1 MKKISLALILFLVLI
16 VGCAHTPQIAQQPLA
31 GLGYFHRDGTINWD
45 ADETQIDMIIVH
57 HSAMYSQASWIEI
70 SDLQRESLYM
80 PRYRSSDPV
89 PYLKG
94 QSPHSGHFRAVNGE
108 LIEVFYAYQW
118 IIRPNGTSERLL
130 IDKDVGWQA
139 GNWNVNCRSIAICFA
154 GDFTNGQPTN
164 EALDTCAKLIADYIK
179 KFPAIKLET
188 NVIGHRE
195 VNKKTVCPGNK
206 FLGLGGWKEALI
218 EKVKAILT
226 RETGKSGASKG
237 E

>member
-1 MKKISLALILFLVLI
+1 MRRSLLTLVILGLFL
-16 VGCAHTPQIAQQPLA
+16 VGCAHTTQVMQPLAAQQA

-45 ADETQIDMIIVH
+45 ADEARIDMIIVH

-70 SDLQRESLYM
+70 SDLQRETLYM
-80 PRYRSSDPV
+80 PRYRSSDPA

-94 QSPHSGHFRAVNGE
+94 QPPHSGHFRAVGNE

-118 IIRPNGTSERLL
+118 LIRPDGTNERLL
-130 IDKDVGWQA
+130 LDKDVGWQA

-154 GDFTNGQPTN
+154 GDFTSGQPTN

-188 NVIGHRE
+188 NVISHRE
-195 VNKKTVCPGNK
+195 VNPKTICPGGD
-206 FLGLGGWKEALI
+206 FLGPDGWKQVL
-218 EKVKAILT
+218 VKRVQAIL
-226 RETGKSGASKG
+226 KKDS
-237 E
+237 

>member
-1 MKKISLALILFLVLI
+1 MRKISLALILFLVLI

-31 GLGYFHRDGTINWD
+31 VQQAGLGYFHRDGTINWD
-45 ADETQIDMIIVH
+45 ADEARIDMVIIH
-57 HSAMYSQASWIEI
+57 HSAMYPEASWVEI

-118 IIRPNGTSERLL
+118 FIRPNGTSERLL
-130 IDKDVGWQA
+130 LDKDVGWQA

-154 GDFTNGQPTN
+154 GDYSQSKPAE
-164 EALDTCAKLIADYIK
+164 EALDTCAKLITDYIK
-179 KFPAIKLET
+179 KFPAIKLE

-195 VNKKTVCPGNK
+195 VNPKTICPGND
-206 FLGLGGWKEALI
+206 FLGPDGWKQILT
-218 EKVKAILT
+218 EKVRVVLS
-226 RETGKSGASKG
+226 RS
-237 E
+237 